1 MVLNGLV
8 ALVDKL
14 PDWMQELAGLDGLS
28 PVSIPE
34 SPEFPT
40 FEMLPGLQFGGLVD
54 GMNDGLGKLFRMG
67 EGGDEL
73 VTPLDQLKP
82 SIIDPIMSKAMA
94 MVPQMQQM
102 AGGAMQAAGN
112 ALIVNAPNN
121 SQMVNAPTT
130 MMGAMSTRNADMSR
144 RDMNC

>member
-1 MVLNGLV
+1 
-8 ALVDKL
+8 
-14 PDWMQELAGLDGLS
+14 
-28 PVSIPE
+28 
-34 SPEFPT
+34 
-40 FEMLPGLQFGGLVD
+40 MLPELRHGGLVK

-73 VTPLDQLKP
+73 VTPLDQIKP
-82 SIIDPIMSKAMA
+82 NILDPIMSKAMA

-102 AGGAMQAAGN
+102 AGGAAAAAGS

-130 MMGAMSTRNADMSR
+130 MVGSMTTRNADMSR
-144 RDMNC
+144 RDMNS